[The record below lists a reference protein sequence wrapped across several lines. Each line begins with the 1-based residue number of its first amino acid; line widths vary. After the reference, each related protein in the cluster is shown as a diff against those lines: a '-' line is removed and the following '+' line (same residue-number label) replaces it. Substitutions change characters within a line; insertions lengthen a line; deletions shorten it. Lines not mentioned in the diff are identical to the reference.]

1 MAWNTAICQT
11 CCNPPQVALNASQVL
26 ENNRNLTQYIYT
38 STIQAQRPNKP
49 YQYKSQTERLQ
60 TLMGRISN
68 PQAVA
73 LRSNGGVGCQ
83 CTSLPPVTNINVTWV
98 QSEPNVF
105 TFTATWDPVPG
116 ATSYTATTT
125 YPNAS
130 AITITGTTG
139 TFTSDIA
146 DYTLYPITITASSSC
161 STVTTTAEFL
171 GSCFLAGSLVTL
183 ADGSKKPI
191 EDIQIGD
198 MLLGAF
204 GEHNKVLALHRP
216 LLGNNPM
223 CKINDE
229 HSTTNH
235 HPHISI
241 DKKFYCGDPIK
252 VTDRT
257 YGHEHEVIVE
267 GGVIE
272 KQLLRGLKPGRVEYL
287 HEGVYLKTVEGS
299 RVVESL
305 ELYSLPPETQLYN
318 LVMGGSHTYHVDG
331 YAVTGW
337 PREDDFDYD
346 LWVPRS

>member
-1 MAWNTAICQT
+1 MAWSTAICQT
-11 CCNPPQVALNASQVL
+11 CCTPPQVAANASQVL

-60 TLMGRISN
+60 TLMGKLSN

-73 LRSNGGVGCQ
+73 LRNNGGVPCPCSGP
-83 CTSLPPVTNINVTWV
+83 TVSDI
-98 QSEPNVF
+98 VF
-105 TFTATWDPVPG
+105 TGLDYSDPNWTITFSWTAPAGSSYTYTFTSNQPDAVFAQTGDTTATITTAWSVGDAVSV
-116 ATSYTATTT
+116 TVVATTT
-125 YPNAS
+125 CGS
-130 AITITGTTG
+130 A
-139 TFTSDIA
+139 
-146 DYTLYPITITASSSC
+146 
-161 STVTTTAEFL
+161 TTTNSTAP
-171 GSCFLAGSLVTL
+171 CFLAGSLVTM
-183 ADGSKKPI
+183 ADGSEKAI
-191 EDIQIGD
+191 EDVQIGD

-216 LLGNNPM
+216 LLGSAAM
-223 CKINDE
+223 CKINGE

-257 YGHEHEVIVE
+257 YGLEHDVIVE
-267 GGVIE
+267 GGTTE
-272 KQLLRGLKPGRVEYL
+272 KWLLRGLRPGRVELL
-287 HEGVYLKTVEGS
+287 HEGVHLKTVEGS

-305 ELYSLPPETQLYN
+305 EVYSMPPETQLYN

-346 LWVPRS
+346 LWLPRS

>member
-1 MAWNTAICQT
+1 MAWNTAICQV

-83 CTSLPPVTNINVTWV
+83 CTSLPAVTGINSEVVWGDPSVFTVTW
-98 QSEPNVF
+98 N
-105 TFTATWDPVPG
+105 AVPG
-116 ATSYTATTT
+116 ATSYVVTTDF
-125 YPNAS
+125 PNPS
-130 AITITGTTG
+130 EIIITGTSA
-139 TFTSDIA
+139 TFTSDQYGT
-146 DYTLYPITITASSSC
+146 DYTITVTASSSC
-161 STVTTTAEFL
+161 STVTATAEFTN
-171 GSCFLAGSLVTL
+171 GPPCFLAGSLVTL
-183 ADGSKKPI
+183 ADGSEKPI

-198 MLLGAF
+198 VLLGAF
-204 GEHNKVLALHRP
+204 GEHNTVLALHRP
-216 LLGNNPM
+216 LLGNNAM
-223 CKINDE
+223 CKINGE

-235 HPHISI
+235 HPHISV
-241 DKKFYCGDPIK
+241 DKKFYSGDPIK
-252 VTDRT
+252 VTDHT
-257 YGHEHEVIVE
+257 YGREHDVIVE
-267 GGVIE
+267 GGATE
-272 KQLLRGLKPGRVEYL
+272 KWLLHGLKPGRVELL
-287 HEGVYLKTVEGS
+287 HTGVNLKTVEGS

-305 ELYSLPPETQLYN
+305 EVYSLPPETQLYN